1 MLVNTETH
9 IDWVFPDRTGIV
21 KRSAVAI
28 ALGSYVGHKVLSGLR
43 VVKLD
48 EASPSQTAFQI
59 YGTFRTNR
67 LHQVVRQCEGDL
79 C

>member
-9 IDWVFPDRTGIV
+9 IDCFIDGIHTST
-21 KRSAVAI
+21 KRSPVAL
-28 ALGSYVGHKVLSGLR
+28 ALSSYVSHKVLSGLPSSSWTTP
-43 VVKLD
+43 D
-48 EASPSQTAFQI
+48 HSQTAFQI
-59 YGTFRTNR
+59 YATLRTNR